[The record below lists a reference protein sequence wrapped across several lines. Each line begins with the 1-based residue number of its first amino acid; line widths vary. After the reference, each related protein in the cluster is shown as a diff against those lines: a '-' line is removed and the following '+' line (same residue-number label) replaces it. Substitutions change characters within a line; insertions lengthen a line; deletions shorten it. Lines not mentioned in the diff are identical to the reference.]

1 MRNLERVRVQ
11 RSGMEHFFSNIVA
24 IILALLV
31 ATGGAGEAW
40 TGTQGGCS
48 SPSSVALSRIITST
62 YNDSSLRIVIRE
74 YDIVCNSY
82 AYEKMTVLCL
92 YDRCNETSCL
102 PEPVSVVLDIMCL
115 DGVWELTHYERV
127 SYSAI
132 SNESPNCTDC
142 LDVEAFQSR
151 RYPTNPPG
159 SLAYN
164 QTTHCLCKRMLRYLI
179 V

>member
-1 MRNLERVRVQ
+1 
-11 RSGMEHFFSNIVA
+11 MEYFFSIIA
-24 IILALLV
+24 ITLALLL
-31 ATGGAGEAW
+31 ATGGEAW
-40 TGTQGGCS
+40 TETRGGCS
-48 SPSSVALSRIITST
+48 APSSVAMSRIITST
-62 YNDSSLRIVIRE
+62 YNDSGLRVVIKE
-74 YDIVCNSY
+74 NETVCNSY
-82 AYEKMTVLCL
+82 AHEKMSVFSL

-102 PEPVSVVLDIMCL
+102 SEPVSVVLDILCL

-127 SYSAI
+127 SYSTI

-164 QTTHCLCKRMLRYLI
+164 QTTHCLCKHNTHHAASIFTVSI
-179 V
+179 VM